1 MEFKLDLN
9 LGSLK
14 RYQPF
19 LPYVGVAAIILL
31 TLSLLTS
38 SLNKV
43 SSLKEANIRL
53 GQENKDLA
61 GKLTQLESFVGKGLE
76 EKIELALKALPR
88 IDPIALQRFKQ
99 ESRAL
104 AGVNHPNLVTL
115 YELISDGETW
125 FFSMELIEG
134 VGFLQYV
141 RLGIGGGEPGAHA
154 PAAGETL
161 SPLR

>member
-1 MEFKLDLN
+1 MGSPIQDSQLRHPRRLYTIGLGFVNEFETTGGPWPPSPL
-9 LGSLK
+9 
-14 RYQPF
+14 
-19 LPYVGVAAIILL
+19 AE
-31 TLSLLTS
+31 TLSHLPAVAGYEIRGELGRGGMGVVYRAFS
-38 SLNKV
+38 AKLNRTV
-43 SSLKEANIRL
+43 
-53 GQENKDLA
+53 
-61 GKLTQLESFVGKGLE
+61 
-76 EKIELALKALPR
+76 ALKALPR